1 MPICATEAA
10 ASVRWFTQPNSLP
23 HLFASAQTATLAGHK
38 FLPSPG
44 GQPAVRQG
52 HKAARQYLTRTEA
65 DMTTRDTGVAKMKLQ
80 LDQLN
85 GKMAEMDKGRD
96 TFVHSFQDFRARI

>member
-1 MPICATEAA
+1 
-10 ASVRWFTQPNSLP
+10 
-23 HLFASAQTATLAGHK
+23 
-38 FLPSPG
+38 
-44 GQPAVRQG
+44 
-52 HKAARQYLTRTEA
+52 
-65 DMTTRDTGVAKMKLQ
+65 MTTRDTGVAKMKLQ